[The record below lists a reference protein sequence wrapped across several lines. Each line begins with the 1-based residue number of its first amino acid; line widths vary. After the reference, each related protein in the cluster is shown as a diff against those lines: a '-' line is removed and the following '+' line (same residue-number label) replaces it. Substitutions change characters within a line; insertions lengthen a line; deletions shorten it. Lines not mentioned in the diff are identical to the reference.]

1 MSTGPKPKGP
11 QPKGPQKKSGG
22 VKVPSTGSGGNSTR
36 RTLIAMGIAGLIVV
50 AAALGYALLGSGG
63 GSSSDAIK
71 QLEDAGCT
79 VQKVAALPSG
89 DHSVL
94 TPDGTSKKW
103 NTDPPTSGP
112 HYQQWAI
119 WGAYTDAAQPGAGRA
134 QPRARRHLHPVRPG
148 RAAGDGRPAEDVL
161 RPASERDD
169 PCPAAEARS
178 TRSRWACGRR
188 AARRRRTPAPPTS
201 RSARRS
207 TRRPSPR
214 SSRRTSSRAR
224 SASRPTRSRPATYG
238 EPGAGCRRRTA
249 MPGLGV
255 EPRRPEGHPIL
266 SRARMTSFATPA

>member
-22 VKVPSTGSGGNSTR
+22 VKVPSTGSGGGTSTR

-94 TPDGTSKKW
+94 TPGGTSKKW

-112 HYQQWAI
+112 HYQVPAI
-119 WGAYTDAAQPGAGRA
+119 WGAYTEPLFPAQVVHNLEHGGIFM
-134 QPRARRHLHPVRPG
+134 QYG
-148 RAAGDGRPAEDVL
+148 KDV
-161 RPASERDD
+161 
-169 PCPAAEARS
+169 PAATVAQLKAFYDNHLNA
-178 TRSRWACGRR
+178 TLL
-188 AARRRRTPAPPTS
+188 APLPKLGDKIAMGVWTTSSPTS
-201 RSARRS
+201 SNS
-207 TRRPSPR
+207 
-214 SSRRTSSRAR
+214 
-224 SASRPTRSRPATYG
+224 G
-238 EPGAGCRRRTA
+238 TA
-249 MPGLGV
+249 YL
-255 EPRRPEGHPIL
+255 
-266 SRARMTSFATPA
+266 AKCTSFDEAAFAAFFKAYQFKGPERFPANTLTPGT